1 MARDVYVVGSVNLD
15 LVVRAATLPGPG
27 ETVTGGTFERHGGG
41 KSANQAVAAARQGA
55 TVRMVGAVGSDDL
68 GDEAVADLAGEGV
81 DVSAVARVTAPTGVA
96 LIAVDEAG
104 ENQIAVASG
113 ANNELTP
120 EAVEAA
126 LAGAEPGGVV
136 LIGLEVPDAPVLA
149 AARAARAADLHV
161 VLNPAPAPTMPP
173 SAPQFAEVDEERPG
187 RRAGRGGGA
196 RRPAVA
202 VPAVDNGGTADG
214 GDDTSSTQTFQI
226 TVSTH
231 QRCADRA
238 SRFRHRD
245 HRPTTANRRSRQRQ
259 RHRRRYVAV
268 DLGDVAA
275 KRTSPSR
282 RQSSHLPTRLIVPGA
297 DSFSYT
303 ITDGNGEFGTAI
315 VSITVID
322 RVAPKI
328 KSVRIYAG
336 RTTYAEATSMNRTVL
351 PWEKITSIAIAFNE
365 SVTVDQA
372 VAYFDR
378 SQRRKCRVDFI

>member
-120 EAVEAA
+120 AAVEAA

-149 AARAARAADLHV
+149 AARAARAAGLEV
-161 VLNPAPAPTMPP
+161 VLNPAPARPLPDELLALGPVLTPNEP
-173 SAPQFAEVDEERPG
+173 EAAARALTARTGAPVVVTIGPEGALLADGDALERIPAPKVEAVDTTGAGDAFNGALAAALADGAKLGDAVRAAVAAAADSVRRPG
-187 RRAGRGGGA
+187 ARG
-196 RRPAVA
+196 
-202 VPAVDNGGTADG
+202 
-214 GDDTSSTQTFQI
+214 
-226 TVSTH
+226 
-231 QRCADRA
+231 
-238 SRFRHRD
+238 
-245 HRPTTANRRSRQRQ
+245 
-259 RHRRRYVAV
+259 
-268 DLGDVAA
+268 
-275 KRTSPSR
+275 
-282 RQSSHLPTRLIVPGA
+282 
-297 DSFSYT
+297 
-303 ITDGNGEFGTAI
+303 
-315 VSITVID
+315 
-322 RVAPKI
+322 
-328 KSVRIYAG
+328 
-336 RTTYAEATSMNRTVL
+336 
-351 PWEKITSIAIAFNE
+351 
-365 SVTVDQA
+365 
-372 VAYFDR
+372 
-378 SQRRKCRVDFI
+378 